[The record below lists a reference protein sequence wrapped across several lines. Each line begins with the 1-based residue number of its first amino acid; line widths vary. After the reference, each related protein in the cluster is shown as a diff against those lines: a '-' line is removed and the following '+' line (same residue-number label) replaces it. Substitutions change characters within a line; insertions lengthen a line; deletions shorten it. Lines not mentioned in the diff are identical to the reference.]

1 MFMRRSGSRL
11 PSPVVVGVLNVTPD
25 SFSDGGRWFNLD
37 AAVAHGLEMAHSG
50 AAVIDVGGESTRPGA
65 EPVDAD
71 EELRR
76 VVPVVERLAA
86 ESDAVI
92 SIDTTKASVARA
104 AIAAGATVVND
115 VSAGRFDD
123 DMLPLVADAGV
134 SIVVMHMLGEPRT
147 MQRDPSYDDV
157 VSEVGD
163 FLVERLDAARRAGI
177 ADDRLLADPGFGFGK
192 TIDHNL
198 ELLARLSELVDRVGV
213 PVMVGTSRK
222 SFIGALLDVPPEDR
236 DDGTLATVVWA
247 IEHGAA
253 AVRVHDV
260 VGTVRAVLVLEA
272 IRRAVPEGLVA

>member
-25 SFSDGGRWFNLD
+25 SFSDGGRWFDLD

-86 ESDAVI
+86 ESDTVI

-134 SIVVMHMLGEPRT
+134 SIIVMHMLGEPRT

-222 SFIGALLDVPPEDR
+222 SFIGALHDVPPEDR